1 MHVQHGT
8 RASTAFDAL
17 RAAAAFAVFLG
28 HGRSLEFVDHAEL
41 AAQGGGADVLRA
53 AFYLATGFGHQ
64 AVLVFFVL
72 SGFFIAQSIRA
83 RHRPGATW
91 SFAEYL
97 CDRLAR
103 LWVVV
108 LPALLLTAAADG
120 LARGWMPELFAGT
133 YPGNVLQGEL
143 QNGFHVLWQN
153 ALFLQT
159 ITAPTYGSNGPL
171 WSLANEFWYYVLFPL
186 LLRAAVAPR
195 ASERVLCGVFAAL
208 VALLIGPGILVY
220 FPVWLFGAA
229 LAYLPRPKLPDAAR
243 WARAGAPYAAGAL
256 ALGALLIARLRPGL
270 FADVA
275 LGLAVALWIG
285 AVLLSPSANRASRG
299 ALARFAGW
307 AASFSFTLYAVHMPL
322 FVLARAWRGPGE
334 TLRSVPDA
342 PSLLRYGATA
352 ALIVA
357 VAVVLAALTERRT
370 GAARKLLRR
379 VLVRRVPAGS
389 AEPRE
394 QGLAS
399 AALVPADQR
408 AP

>member
-41 AAQGGGADVLRA
+41 PAAGGAAEVLRSG
-53 AFYLATGFGHQ
+53 FYLATGFGHQ

-108 LPALLLTAAADG
+108 LPALLLTAAFDW
-120 LARGWMPELFAGT
+120 LSRGWMPQLVTGA

-143 QNGFHVLWQN
+143 QNGVFVLWQN

-159 ITAPTYGSNGPL
+159 VMAPTYGSNGPL

-186 LLRAAVAPR
+186 LLRAAVSPR
-195 ASERVLCGVFAAL
+195 GRERLVCGALAVL

-229 LAYLPRPKLPDAAR
+229 LAYVPRPSVLAVPR
-243 WARAGAPYAAGAL
+243 WLLVGAPYAAGAL
-256 ALGALLIARLRPGL
+256 AFGALLLARLRPGL
-270 FADVA
+270 SADVA

-285 AVLLSPSANRASRG
+285 AALVAPNAGQPSRSY
-299 ALARFAGW
+299 LARFAGW

-322 FVLARAWRGPGE
+322 FVLARAWRGPGDP
-334 TLRSVPDA
+334 LRSVPDG

-357 VAVVLAALTERRT
+357 FAALLAALTERHT

-379 VLVRRVPAGS
+379 VLVRG
-389 AEPRE
+389 AEPRVV
-394 QGLAS
+394 
-399 AALVPADQR
+399 ALNPAPFVSSDQR
-408 AP
+408 AA